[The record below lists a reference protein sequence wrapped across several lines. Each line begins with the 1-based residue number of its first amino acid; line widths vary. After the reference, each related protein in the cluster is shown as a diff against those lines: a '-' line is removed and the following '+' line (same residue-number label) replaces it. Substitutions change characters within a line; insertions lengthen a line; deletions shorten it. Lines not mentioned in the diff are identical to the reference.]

1 MFALSL
7 SLMTMSTTNQSH
19 KPINPWVLMFIT
31 VSLVSK
37 VDAFSGIKSRSFTYS
52 PKVDDKP
59 KLILIGGPPGTGK
72 STFGMSVALDQGILK
87 CISTDTI
94 RAVMRSFVAEEISP
108 ALHRSSYAPSG
119 HKGDDPVRSWRET
132 CKVLEHSIEGLCDD
146 ALARGVSLVVEG
158 VHVVP
163 SRELIDRWEACG
175 GVAIGCLL
183 TVTDEEA
190 HKTLLRR
197 RGFIT
202 GNFEAEDK
210 KIKSLE
216 RVRLIQDEMI
226 RLGKECDWLQIE
238 QKLEPDPLEVVA
250 TKLWNIATGREPT
263 RDHDEQLFHTD
274 KECVVPPVNEKE
286 ISHVNEASE
295 VEL

>member
-1 MFALSL
+1 MSRYCYKSSVCLWAL
-7 SLMTMSTTNQSH
+7 
-19 KPINPWVLMFIT
+19 VL
-31 VSLVSK
+31 LLA
-37 VDAFSGIKSRSFTYS
+37 AFVAPVRAFGMGARSFLSS
-52 PKVDDKP
+52 PKDSRP

-94 RAVMRSFVAEEISP
+94 RAVMRSFVAKEISP

-132 CKVLEHSIEGLCDD
+132 CTVLEHSVQGLVDD
-146 ALARGVSLVVEG
+146 ALSRGVSLVVEG

-163 SRELIDRWEACG
+163 SPDLIQRWEDCG

-183 TVTDEEA
+183 TVTDAET
-190 HKTLLRR
+190 HQKLLRR

-202 GNFEAEDK
+202 GNVDAEET
-210 KIKSLE
+210 KIKSYD

-226 RLGKECDWLQIE
+226 RLAKECDWLQFD
-238 QKLEPDPLEVVA
+238 QKIEPDPLDTIA
-250 TKLWNIATGREPT
+250 SRLWKKANNELPEMDDDLLFVSGK
-263 RDHDEQLFHTD
+263 DE
-274 KECVVPPVNEKE
+274 CAVPPVIEDDIQVEESSK
-286 ISHVNEASE
+286 IDHVNEASE